1 MPGVFDVEACQ
12 RAMADR
18 AARRA
23 EMEPPEA
30 VADALNDRVR
40 RLYGQPLRDPDAR
53 PWWRR
58 LREWLA

>member
-23 EMEPPEA
+23 EQEPPEA

-40 RLYGQPLRDPDAR
+40 RLHGTPCPPR
-53 PWWRR
+53 PWWVR
-58 LREWLA
+58 LKDWLS